1 MTGLALLYSG
11 VFVAFWACALVV
23 GICYT
28 IFDLGFRFDVAWFL
42 TETSPFMWSNLGI
55 GLAISLS
62 VVGAAWGI
70 YITGSSIIG
79 GGVKAPRIK
88 TKNLVSIIFC
98 EAVAI
103 YGIIMAIV
111 ISNMAEPFSATDPKA
126 IGHRNYHAGYSMFGA
141 GLTVGLS
148 NLFCGVCVGI
158 VGSGAAL
165 ADAQNPSLFV
175 KILIVEIFGSA
186 IGLFGVIVAILQVLN
201 PLGEPLCPCPQPS
214 LTLLLEKLKCS
225 PSLPITI
232 DSPKQLPPPHF
243 HLLVFSCRG
252 SLFLALIWC
261 H

>member
-1 MTGLALLYSG
+1 MWHGKAGHGEDSPRSCLSAACLLWVESPPPPHPQLPG
-11 VFVAFWACALVV
+11 VWTFGRHEVPCLNNQHWWGRRCGGMSPPRLNCFCPCLH
-23 GICYT
+23 T
-28 IFDLGFRFDVAWFL
+28 RFL

-186 IGLFGVIVAILQVLN
+186 IGLFGVIVAILQTSRVKM
-201 PLGEPLCPCPQPS
+201 G
-214 LTLLLEKLKCS
+214 
-225 PSLPITI
+225 
-232 DSPKQLPPPHF
+232 D
-243 HLLVFSCRG
+243 
-252 SLFLALIWC
+252 
-261 H
+261 

>member
-1 MTGLALLYSG
+1 MTGLVLLYSG
-11 VFVAFWACALVV
+11 VFVAFWACLLVV

-28 IFDLGFRFDVAWFL
+28 IFDLGFRFDV
-42 TETSPFMWSNLGI
+42 
-55 GLAISLS
+55 
-62 VVGAAWGI
+62 AWGI

-186 IGLFGVIVAILQVLN
+186 IGLFGVIVAILQTSRVKM
-201 PLGEPLCPCPQPS
+201 G
-214 LTLLLEKLKCS
+214 
-225 PSLPITI
+225 
-232 DSPKQLPPPHF
+232 D
-243 HLLVFSCRG
+243 
-252 SLFLALIWC
+252 
-261 H
+261 

>member
-23 GICYT
+23 GEAGPWRAGAASRPNWPGWSPAGKYLAGNT
-28 IFDLGFRFDVAWFL
+28 GPLLTFHPGLGRAPASVSDPDKGNSDLQLLEKGFL

-186 IGLFGVIVAILQVLN
+186 IGLFGVIVAILQTSRVKM
-201 PLGEPLCPCPQPS
+201 G
-214 LTLLLEKLKCS
+214 
-225 PSLPITI
+225 
-232 DSPKQLPPPHF
+232 D
-243 HLLVFSCRG
+243 
-252 SLFLALIWC
+252 
-261 H
+261 

>member
-1 MTGLALLYSG
+1 
-11 VFVAFWACALVV
+11 

-42 TETSPFMWSNLGI
+42 TETSPFMWCNLGI
-55 GLAISLS
+55 GLAISL
-62 VVGAAWGI
+62 GI

-111 ISNMAEPFSATDPKA
+111 ISNMAEPFSADTPET
-126 IGHRNYHAGYSMFGA
+126 IGARNYHAGFSMFGA
-141 GLTVGLS
+141 GLTVGLC

-165 ADAQNPSLFV
+165 ADAQNASLFV

-186 IGLFGVIVAILQVLN
+186 IGLFGVIVAILQ
-201 PLGEPLCPCPQPS
+201 
-214 LTLLLEKLKCS
+214 
-225 PSLPITI
+225 
-232 DSPKQLPPPHF
+232 
-243 HLLVFSCRG
+243 
-252 SLFLALIWC
+252 
-261 H
+261 

>member
-1 MTGLALLYSG
+1 FCSAHLLVLG
-11 VFVAFWACALVV
+11 CLFFWLTPPPHVWT
-23 GICYT
+23 CYT

-42 TETSPFMWSNLGI
+42 TETSPYMWANLGI

-70 YITGSSIIG
+70 YITGSSILG

-111 ISNMAEPFSATDPKA
+111 ISNMAESFKGTTPET
-126 IGHRNYHAGYSMFGA
+126 IGNRNYFAGFSMFGA
-141 GLTVGLS
+141 GLTVGFS
-148 NLFCGVCVGI
+148 NLFCGICVGI

-165 ADAQNPSLFV
+165 ADAQNSSLFV

-186 IGLFGVIVAILQVLN
+186 IGLFGVIVAILQVSGDFPLAHRSPERHSMTRAIPQLFN
-201 PLGEPLCPCPQPS
+201 PG
-214 LTLLLEKLKCS
+214 
-225 PSLPITI
+225 
-232 DSPKQLPPPHF
+232 
-243 HLLVFSCRG
+243 V
-252 SLFLALIWC
+252 
-261 H
+261 

>member
-1 MTGLALLYSG
+1 MSAGERWLEPPG
-11 VFVAFWACALVV
+11 
-23 GICYT
+23 GK
-28 IFDLGFRFDVAWFL
+28 LGFL
-42 TETSPFMWSNLGI
+42 L
-55 GLAISLS
+55 ISFS
-62 VVGAAWGI
+62 FTPPEPPGP
-70 YITGSSIIG
+70 T
-79 GGVKAPRIK
+79 
-88 TKNLVSIIFC
+88 TSIIFC

-186 IGLFGVIVAILQVLN
+186 IGLFGVIVAILQTSRVKM
-201 PLGEPLCPCPQPS
+201 G
-214 LTLLLEKLKCS
+214 
-225 PSLPITI
+225 
-232 DSPKQLPPPHF
+232 D
-243 HLLVFSCRG
+243 
-252 SLFLALIWC
+252 
-261 H
+261 